1 MGGRTGPQ
9 NQGMTDANPIVPPFP
24 GPGGVAAAILHRL
37 TADDPHRPRLV
48 WYGGRN
54 AAGRTELST
63 ASLTNW
69 AAKTAGFLTDEI
81 GAGSGDTV
89 LWRVR
94 RSWQG
99 LPLLL
104 GCWWAGLAV
113 TDDESAA
120 GDAVV
125 AFVDEGE
132 ESDADEV
139 VVASTHP
146 FGLAQAE
153 LPPLYRHVADA
164 VLPQADRFAPRVRTV
179 DPSVPMIVTAAGTLT
194 ADQVLGRVTQ
204 AAHALGPGAVLLAA
218 AVPDLPD
225 GVCSGALGA
234 WAAGGVLVQL
244 GSDADLATTAAL
256 ATAEHVTS
264 TLGVDVDGLARVG

>member
-1 MGGRTGPQ
+1 
-9 NQGMTDANPIVPPFP
+9 
-24 GPGGVAAAILHRL
+24 VAAAILHRL

-48 WYGGRN
+48 WYGGGD

-69 AAKTAGFLTDEI
+69 AAKTAGFLTDEL

-120 GDAVV
+120 GDAVA

-132 ESDADEV
+132 ESDANEV

-146 FGLAQAE
+146 FGLAGAD
-153 LPPLYRHVADA
+153 LPALYRHVADA
-164 VLPQADRFAPRVRTV
+164 VLPQADRFAPSARTA
-179 DPSVPMIVTAAGTLT
+179 DPGSPMIVTAAATLT
-194 ADQVLGRVTQ
+194 AEEVLGRISQ
-204 AAHALGPGAVLLAA
+204 AAGALGPGTVLLSAT
-218 AVPDLPD
+218 VPDLPD
-225 GVCSGALGA
+225 GVCGGALAA

-244 GSDADLATTAAL
+244 GPDADLGRAAAL
-256 ATAEHVTS
+256 AAAEHVTA
-264 TLGVDVDGLARVG
+264 TLGVDVAGAARVG